1 MKNIDKIIEIIEE
14 NNISV
19 HEYEENNILCG
30 YELNTYTDAGVNEI
44 IFLDFREENQD
55 PKNVNDFIKEFKSYM
70 KCYPIDERIDNNRQ
84 DPKYKEDF
92 TLKQSLKDFSKWYK
106 KIEKLIK
113 ELEKITQKRT

>member
-19 HEYEENNILCG
+19 HEYEENKILCG

-55 PKNVNDFIKEFKSYM
+55 PKNVDDFIKEFKSYM
-70 KCYPIDERIDNNRQ
+70 KCYTIDERIETNRQ
-84 DPKYKEDF
+84 NPKYKEDF
-92 TLKQSLKDFSKWYK
+92 TLKQSLKDFSKWNK
-106 KIEKLIK
+106 KIKNLIK
-113 ELEKITQKRT
+113 ELETLKN

>member
-1 MKNIDKIIEIIEE
+1 MKDIKQIIEIIEK
-14 NNISV
+14 NDISI

-55 PKNVNDFIKEFKSYM
+55 PKNVDDFIKEFKSYM
-70 KCYPIDERIDNNRQ
+70 KYYGIDERIEMNRQ

-92 TLKQSLKDFSKWYK
+92 TLKQSLKDFSKWNK
-106 KIEKLIK
+106 KIKKLIK
-113 ELEKITQKRT
+113 ELETLKN